1 MWRTLFMAFGVFVF
15 LLGSQSLVV
24 QKFVLKS
31 RTPVVQTDWTG
42 KSQTV
47 PGPQREIV
55 PSEWAPWSLMG
66 SGAVVWLYAIAISNR
81 MKK

>member
-15 LLGSQSLVV
+15 LLGSQALVV
-24 QKFVLKS
+24 DKFVLKA
-31 RTPVVQTDWTG
+31 RTPVVQSNWAG
-42 KSQTV
+42 QSQTL

-66 SGAVVWLYAIAISNR
+66 GGAVVWLYAIAISNR